1 MAEKIQDSEF
11 KARGIKKEEKDKD
24 LVKIDSLDDF
34 LLNESFVRNFFEAH
48 ISKMNL
54 SNFRILK
61 CETHLLKSKR
71 RKPAIEFKLH
81 LQSKTNNQQQQQLSK
96 SIIGKR
102 RSDGYGEQVFNL
114 LQELWNKGFD
124 GRKRGGHD
132 HDDHLKIC
140 EPIAYFPDYNLMLTS
155 KASGLELGKIMMTKE
170 AIGVASGGDNKS
182 PLETYVKQAATW
194 LAKLH
199 SIHLNSGRIFSLK
212 EEEKKFNEWG
222 QHLSSFYPYFA
233 KKIKDIFL
241 PCILKAEKSIDTKLF
256 VPIHGDFNPNNIF
269 VDGTSITV
277 IDFEQSCIFDPA
289 FDLGYFIAK
298 LISAKRRYNLFS
310 MDTDALQKCFL
321 DKYAAE
327 RSTGQSLERVDL
339 YKARSYLQHLHF
351 RYWTGRRKHK
361 PESVDCEYWL
371 NKAEECLKR
380 WM

>member
-1 MAEKIQDSEF
+1 MAEKIQDGEF
-11 KARGIKKEEKDKD
+11 KTSSIEKEKKDTD
-24 LVKIDSLDDF
+24 LVKLDSFDDF

-48 ISKMNL
+48 ISKLNL
-54 SNFRILK
+54 SDFSILK
-61 CETHLLKSKR
+61 YETHLLKSKR

-81 LQSKTNNQQQQQLSK
+81 LQSKTNNQQKQQLSK

-102 RSDGYGEQVFNL
+102 RSDSYGEQVFSL

-124 GRKRGGHD
+124 GRRGGNGGHD

-155 KASGLELGKIMMTKE
+155 KASGLELGKVMMMK
-170 AIGVASGGDNKS
+170 GDGDNKNL
-182 PLETYVKQAATW
+182 LETYVKQAAAW

-199 SIHLNSGRIFSLK
+199 SIHLNSGRTFSLK
-212 EEEKKFNEWG
+212 EEEKKLNEWG

-233 KKIKDIFL
+233 EKIKDIFL
-241 PCILKAEKSIDTKLF
+241 PCILETEKSIDTKLF

-277 IDFEQSCIFDPA
+277 IDFEQSCIFDPT

-327 RSTGQSLERVDL
+327 RSTEQLLERVNL

-351 RYWTGRRKHK
+351 RYWTGRRRHK
-361 PESVDCEYWL
+361 PDPVDCEYWL
-371 NKAEECLKR
+371 NKAEECLKG